1 MSRTPYGI
9 MAAYASEVEYL
20 DALRWVGQAGFRR
33 VETFTP
39 YDVEAEEA
47 VLPRRASPVGWIMLV
62 AGLLGGGGAF
72 FMQWYA
78 ARDYRLD
85 VGGRPV
91 DSWPAFVPVTFELT
105 VLSAALTGVVA
116 LLWLSG
122 LPRLDHPVFSDR
134 RFRRASQDRFFVCVR
149 ADEPRFSEQG
159 ARAALQRARQESIE
173 EVFA

>member
-1 MSRTPYGI
+1 MKRDLYGI
-9 MAAYASEVEYL
+9 MAAFPSEGSYL
-20 DALRWVGQAGFRR
+20 AALRALKTAGFRGI
-33 VETFTP
+33 ETFTP
-39 YDVEAEEA
+39 YDVEAEEELVSRQA
-47 VLPRRASPVGWIMLV
+47 TPMGWIMLV
-62 AGLLGGGGAF
+62 AGLVGGAGAF

-78 ARDYRLD
+78 ARAYRLN

-105 VLSAALTGVVA
+105 VLTAALVGVAA

-149 ADEPRFSEQG
+149 ADGPGYTEGE
-159 ARAALQRARQESIE
+159 ARAALLAAKPESVE
-173 EVFA
+173 EVFT